1 MYFLHSL
8 FLYVSTF
15 VVDYIQT
22 YTSIALVG
30 LFSCDKCSR
39 IEPHPPLG
47 SQLCISVHGSTM
59 YVLAYQ

>member
-30 LFSCDKCSR
+30 LFSCDKCSSS
-39 IEPHPPLG
+39 PLIG
-47 SQLCISVHGSTM
+47 SQLCISVHGSTI